1 MEPVSAV
8 GVAAAALQFL
18 DFGSRLLSTSR
29 QIYRSPSGRT
39 AKQVTL
45 STITNDLAHILAQVE
60 QATASITPTSL
71 AYHQLVGLS
80 TECKDL
86 IAPLNDALAALGKD
100 GDSVFMYDEGKRV
113 KEKSVLKTLRC
124 ALEAIWNQAEIEE
137 TIAKLRDME
146 RRVTTAV
153 IFAIWDGTRQSEE
166 RQIQFSRQ
174 LDEMTTLLMPT
185 DPESTEADDVLPG
198 DPQPLATA
206 VQSEVDTNAIF
217 NRVVDTLND
226 KTLPES
232 LKIYNELVGC
242 LWSRKQ
248 LPTPPKLINST
259 SSLYFST
266 SEVTR
271 LVFTFATLNSLA
283 FETMEFRQ
291 EAIPEAFQRT
301 FTWIFK
307 GGANLPSFSE
317 WLETEVKKPYW
328 ITGKPGS
335 GKSTLMSYIIH
346 HQSLLTHLH
355 VWARGLPLV
364 ITRYYAWISGAHLQ
378 KSREG
383 LMRTILHQVLS
394 EKNSLIPCVAP
405 RRWALFS
412 TLRAAAETPSWST
425 WEVQESFEALLP
437 ECDKSF
443 RLAVFI
449 DGLDEFDLPPADVIE
464 LIQHINARA
473 GIKICVAGRQWTEFN
488 DAFRGNP
495 MLRMQ
500 DLNMV
505 DITHLVRTKLEA
517 NAGFSE
523 LQSLFPTEAAH
534 LIDEVARKSNGVIL
548 WVGLVVKS
556 LLVALSEGDGLAELQ
571 VIIDGL
577 PSRLSDLYDAIWAS
591 IRPTNVTK
599 SAEMLAIFKASQRP
613 LDCLTFWIADEKLPL
628 SFDILSTPLSQ
639 KGNAGIVDIMRRR
652 LDSRTR
658 GILEI
663 SSSFGTVDFLHRSAS
678 DWAFKPEVWT
688 HISQSIRNPFDPNLS
703 LAKAEA
709 IKVPLA
715 PRTDIQKGGESATVR
730 RCLRYASR
738 VVDTDENRI
747 PLTRILDKFD
757 ENIARLRPGS
767 VRGEHWS
774 SVNEIYTNTFLGL
787 AARFCILPYLREK
800 LAGDPKLISKKTPK
814 KRLSLLDNAV
824 FSSRL
829 IVGDTRTKIDAE
841 RRLSTIAFLL
851 EHGANPREKRAN
863 GLSVLEGIRRKKFEM
878 RGAEHRLGPE
888 TNWVTGN
895 WTDIE
900 AMMLVAGGEGS
911 IKKLFGFFPRS

>member
-39 AKQVTL
+39 ARQVTL
-45 STITNDLAHILAQVE
+45 STITNDLAHILAHVE

-71 AYHQLVGLS
+71 AYHQLVSLS

-113 KEKSVLKTLRC
+113 KEKSVLKTLRS

-174 LDEMTTLLMPT
+174 LDEMTTLLLPT
-185 DPESTEADDVLPG
+185 DPESIEADDVLPG

-206 VQSEVDTNAIF
+206 VQPEIVTTAIF

-232 LKIYNELVGC
+232 LEIYNELVGC

-248 LPTPPKLINST
+248 LPTPPEWISSNS
-259 SSLYFST
+259 SRVFFA
-266 SEVTR
+266 EPEAMRR
-271 LVFTFATLNSLA
+271 LFTFTILNSLA

-346 HQSLLTHLH
+346 HQSLLKHLH
-355 VWARGLPLV
+355 VWARGLPL
-364 ITRYYAWISGAHLQ
+364 IIARYYAWISGAHLQ

-394 EKNSLIPCVAP
+394 EENSLIPCVAP

-412 TLRAAAETPSWST
+412 TLRAAVEAPPWST
-425 WEVQESFEALLP
+425 WEVQESFDALLS

-449 DGLDEFDLPPADVIE
+449 DGLDEFDLLPVDVIE
-464 LIQHINARA
+464 LIQHINARD
-473 GIKICVAGRQWTEFN
+473 GIKICVAGRPWMEFN

-495 MLRMQ
+495 MLLMQ

-505 DITHLVRTKLEA
+505 DITHIVKTKLEE
-517 NAGFSE
+517 NIGFSE
-523 LQSLFPTEAAH
+523 LQNLFPTEAAH

-591 IRPTNVTK
+591 ISPTNVTK
-599 SAEMLAIFKASQRP
+599 SAEMLAIFEASQRP
-613 LDCLTFWIADEKLPL
+613 LDCLTLWIADGKLPL
-628 SFDILSTPLSQ
+628 SFNILSTPLSQ
-639 KGNAGIVDIMRRR
+639 KGNPGVIDIMRRR

-663 SSSFGTVDFLHRSAS
+663 SSSSGTVDFLHRSAS
-678 DWAFKPEVWT
+678 DWASKPEVWER
-688 HISQSIRNPFDPNLS
+688 ISRSICHRFDPNLS

-709 IKVPLA
+709 LKVPLA
-715 PRTDIQKGGESATVR
+715 TWEEIRNGGDSDPVR
-730 RCLRYASR
+730 RCLWYASQ
-738 VVDTDENRI
+738 VVDTGENRI
-747 PLTRILDKFD
+747 LLTRTLDKFD
-757 ENIARLRPGS
+757 ENVANMWTGLI
-767 VRGEHWS
+767 RGEHWS
-774 SVNEIYTNTFLGL
+774 SRSEACTNTFLGL
-787 AARFCILPYLREK
+787 AARFHILPYLREK
-800 LAGDPKLISKKTPK
+800 LAWDPKLISRKTPK
-814 KRLSLLDNAV
+814 KRISLLENAV
-824 FSSRL
+824 FDSLGYVNERR
-829 IVGDTRTKIDAE
+829 VTIDAE
-841 RRLSTIAFLL
+841 QRLSTIAFLL
-851 EHGANPREKRAN
+851 EHGANPREKTTE
-863 GLSVLEGIRRKKFEM
+863 GLSVLETVRKKAEM
-878 RGAEHRLGPE
+878 RGAAGSGPDE
-888 TNWVTGN
+888 NWIMGN
-895 WTDIE
+895 WTE
-900 AMMLVAGGEGS
+900 VETMMLAAGGEGS
-911 IKKLFGFFPRS
+911 IKKLFGFFSRS